1 MLCFCY
7 FQTNQSKI
15 AYLQKLANQSMVT
28 GAFVIEMVTVLL
40 VKAGETFVFWRS
52 KEPSN
57 WKKKK
62 KWNKDMA
69 TENFI
74 STRFRYISKLF
85 SGANKQD
92 NR

>member
-40 VKAGETFVFWRS
+40 VKARETFVFWQS

-57 WKKKK
+57 WKKKL
-62 KWNKDMA
+62 NKDMA

-74 STRFRYISKLF
+74 STRFRCISKLF

-92 NR
+92 NW